1 MARVEF
7 TANTARPAIAE
18 AMRKLEGET
27 RQLML
32 KDWGEYLLRST
43 RDRAKLEQDPD
54 GRKWRA
60 LEPSYKRYKD
70 RKRPGVPILKF
81 DFHMLGDMLSW
92 QTDGDDVLLVGTNA
106 PYGAIHQFGG
116 TIRRAARSTHAYF
129 HRGRDGEVGNR
140 FVPKNRSNFA
150 QRVTVPEYKITIHP
164 RPWLGVSVADE
175 RELLDIAQD
184 HLKAAF
190 EE

>member
-1 MARVEF
+1 MARIEF

-43 RDRAKLEQDPD
+43 RERAKLEQDPD

-60 LEPSYKRYKD
+60 LSPSYKRYKD

-81 DFHMLGDMLSW
+81 DFHMLGDMFSW
-92 QTDGDDVLLVGTNA
+92 QTDGADALLVGTNA

-116 TIRRAARSTHAYF
+116 TINRPARSTHVYF
-129 HRGRDGEVGNR
+129 HRARDGEVGKR
-140 FVPKNRSNFA
+140 FVAKSRSNFA
-150 QRVTVPEYKITIHP
+150 QRVTVPEYKIRMP
-164 RPWLGVSVADE
+164 ARPWLGISAADE
-175 RELLDIAQD
+175 RELLDIAED
-184 HLKAAF
+184 HIKAAF
-190 EE
+190 DE